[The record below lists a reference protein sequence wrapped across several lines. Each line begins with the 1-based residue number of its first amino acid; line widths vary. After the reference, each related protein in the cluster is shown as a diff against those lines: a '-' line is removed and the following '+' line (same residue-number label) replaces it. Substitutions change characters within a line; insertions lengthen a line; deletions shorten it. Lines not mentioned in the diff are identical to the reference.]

1 MQRHLVAQIG
11 LSGNRSVDLSF
22 WPWFRILD
30 VALEFHKLLSPE
42 FDDMDVKFA
51 YEDRAL
57 EMDLT
62 VEDAGLTNGAEI
74 RAIMSDSWKIKI
86 FLSVPSL
93 TWPVSRHCAC
103 ELCLR
108 RVMGWHFYV
117 NVNAFKP
124 AFNRGEKTPF
134 KDVIARVSH
143 VDWDLEHNE
152 GRMPADQVLMLDQ
165 TCENEWLWNCCV
177 CNKMR
182 LCASEHCTPI
192 DMMMTVKPADLLK
205 NPCWIKAS
213 YDGIV
218 CSSCAWEVRRL
229 AECMTH
235 DRRMPLANIDTEMLD
250 SLHVSQPMRHN
261 DPPDGDLQN
270 KRQA

>member
-1 MQRHLVAQIG
+1 MQRLVAQIG

-22 WPWFRILD
+22 WPPWFRILD

-42 FDDMDVKFA
+42 FDDMDVKFV
-51 YEDRAL
+51 YEDRFL

-62 VEDAGLTNGAEI
+62 VEEAGLTNGAEI
-74 RAIMSDSWKIKI
+74 RAIMDTSWKIK
-86 FLSVPSL
+86 LRASMPSL
-93 TWPVSRHCAC
+93 AYPLSGKCAC
-103 ELCLR
+103 VHCNR
-108 RVMGWHFYV
+108 RVMGWHFNV
-117 NVNAFKP
+117 NVNAFRP
-124 AFNRGEKTPF
+124 AFIRGGKTRF
-134 KDVIARVSH
+134 SDVIACVYQH

-152 GRMPADQVLMLDQ
+152 GRMPADQVLMLARSCQ
-165 TCENEWLWNCCV
+165 REWLWNCCV

-250 SLHVSQPMRHN
+250 SLHVSQPMRQR
-261 DPPDGDLQN
+261 PT
-270 KRQA
+270 